1 MSGGFRGSV
10 GPLPRRTF
18 KGVRWRCYVE
28 KSRNMQM
35 WRVIVERQ
43 EWTQVRSALP
53 DAGWYRVEEGV
64 YLPIRFQHR
73 YRAESLAKFITA
85 WFKAHRFLE
94 LHDAS

>member
-28 KSRNMQM
+28 KSRNIQV

-43 EWTQVRSALP
+43 EWTEVRSAHP

-64 YLPIRFQHR
+64 YLPIRFANR
-73 YRAESLAKFITA
+73 YRAESLAKIINGF
-85 WFKAHRFLE
+85 FKVHRWLE
-94 LHDAS
+94 RDDG